1 MPFEKKKSK
10 FYLSFLKKKCII
22 NIYSLIMAFC
32 YIFTLIQSYQYT
44 LFHTQSQTEVR
55 IIALFDI
62 RYKSIFQLMCNFI

>member
-1 MPFEKKKSK
+1 
-10 FYLSFLKKKCII
+10 
-22 NIYSLIMAFC
+22 MAFC